1 MAIADGSGVPRSV
14 CIADGSQHDVSLV
27 EQTLDA
33 SFTAD
38 VTPLLIGDKAFDSRP
53 LAARLATEREVEL
66 LAPRRGGR
74 RASRRRQDGRKMR
87 RYRRRWRVE
96 CLFAWLKRWR
106 RICTRW
112 EGKAEN
118 YLGFIQLGC
127 LVILLRHL

>member
-1 MAIADGSGVPRSV
+1 M
-14 CIADGSQHDVSLV
+14 SLV

-33 SFTAD
+33 SSTAD

-53 LAARLATEREVEL
+53 LAARSAAERDVEL

-74 RASRRRQDGRKMR
+74 RASQRRQDGRKMR
-87 RYRRRWRVE
+87 RYRRRWKVE

-112 EGKAEN
+112 ERKAEN
-118 YLGFIQLGC
+118 DLGFVQLGC